1 MNNDPIGGAGL
12 AEFALEARIRLKAF
26 GGAFAVVPFV
36 DAGNIY
42 EKSTPDFSGLRYGA
56 GLGLRYHSSF
66 GPIRIDVGTPI
77 NRRTG
82 DPRVTVF
89 VSLGQAF

>member
-1 MNNDPIGGAGL
+1 
-12 AEFALEARIRLKAF
+12 
-26 GGAFAVVPFV
+26 VVPFV

-42 EKSTPDFSGLRYGA
+42 ARALPDFSGLRYGA

-77 NRRTG
+77 NRQRG
-82 DPRVTVF
+82 DGRITVF